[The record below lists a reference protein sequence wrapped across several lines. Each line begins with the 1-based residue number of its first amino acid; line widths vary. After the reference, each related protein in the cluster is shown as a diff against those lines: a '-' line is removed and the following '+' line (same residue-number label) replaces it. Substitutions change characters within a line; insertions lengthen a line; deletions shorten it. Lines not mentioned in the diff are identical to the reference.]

1 MQYCKRCK
9 VQVLSPSRRC
19 PLCQGSLEGEPEKEG
34 QMFPDMTRGRSMMSL
49 FWKIFNFFCVAVVVI
64 GVAVNLMI
72 PSRIFWAGFLA
83 AAVLCMW
90 ILTAVAIFKRKN
102 LLKNALWE
110 MALVS
115 GFCIFWDVL
124 TGYKGWSLEYGVPV
138 AILLVFPVLTT
149 LVKIMRLPASDYMI
163 YYILACA
170 AGILQLLFWVV
181 RLVEM
186 KVLVILCGAVSA
198 LILAGLMIFQGRN
211 FWEELRKKTY
221 M

>member
-1 MQYCKRCK
+1 M
-9 VQVLSPSRRC
+9 
-19 PLCQGSLEGEPEKEG
+19 
-34 QMFPDMTRGRSMMSL
+34 
-49 FWKIFNFFCVAVVVI
+49 
-64 GVAVNLMI
+64 
-72 PSRIFWAGFLA
+72 
-83 AAVLCMW
+83 
-90 ILTAVAIFKRKN
+90 
-102 LLKNALWE
+102 
-110 MALVS
+110 
-115 GFCIFWDVL
+115 
-124 TGYKGWSLEYGVPV
+124 PV

-181 RLVEM
+181 GLVEM